1 MYRSQAVPTFCLN
14 HASNNMIGVE
24 VPVVDMVIIVA
35 PGSDALIR
43 NGSNPMNNNVVA
55 VRGIKCDNIS
65 ASNSVPFVMRD
76 IEYIRKS
83 SGKASCWTL
92 YRLLFL
98 RNGRSYLN
106 LFTRL

>member
-35 PGSDALIR
+35 PGSDAPIS
-43 NGSNPMNNNVVA
+43 NGDNPVNNNVAA
-55 VRGIKCDNIS
+55 VRGTKCDNIP

-76 IEYIRKS
+76 IKYIRS
-83 SGKASCWTL
+83 L
-92 YRLLFL
+92 QERLHA
-98 RNGRSYLN
+98 
-106 LFTRL
+106 